1 MAQTKPKLLDP
12 LSITVAPLTAYQGIK
27 QKQATG
33 FFYQNG
39 DRYFVVTNLHV
50 LLKEDEDWKANKISI
65 RVHDDPSYL
74 SENFDLELPLYK
86 EAKQLWKELDP
97 QVDLAAVEIDPWM
110 IKSGKVIMKVFSK
123 QDLPPDDLIL
133 GIGDDLLILGYP
145 LGLYDHKLNLPIV
158 RSASIAS
165 VYPSPFNG
173 NPFFLVDARVF
184 QGNSGSPVIT
194 KPTRLLV
201 KESGNELVVG
211 KVSFLVGV
219 LSHTWPIYEGKEH
232 LGLNAVWFS
241 SLVEKL
247 TSL

>member
-86 EAKQLWKELDP
+86 EAKQLCKELDP
-97 QVDLAAVEIDPWM
+97 QVDLAAV
-110 IKSGKVIMKVFSK
+110 
-123 QDLPPDDLIL
+123 
-133 GIGDDLLILGYP
+133 
-145 LGLYDHKLNLPIV
+145 
-158 RSASIAS
+158 
-165 VYPSPFNG
+165 
-173 NPFFLVDARVF
+173 
-184 QGNSGSPVIT
+184 
-194 KPTRLLV
+194 
-201 KESGNELVVG
+201 
-211 KVSFLVGV
+211 
-219 LSHTWPIYEGKEH
+219 
-232 LGLNAVWFS
+232 
-241 SLVEKL
+241 
-247 TSL
+247 